1 MNKDNNKEIEVK
13 LLVADFSGLAEK
25 IKVAGGVLLQPEF
38 FQRTVRFDTPEQS
51 LEANKTFLRVRT
63 GDKNVVTLKRRI
75 DGSELEARGLK
86 EREEVETEVGDTEK
100 V

>member
-38 FQRTVRFDTPEQS
+38 FQRTWRFDTPNKG
-51 LEANKTFLRVRT
+51 LEANKTFLASADWR
-63 GDKNVVTLKRRI
+63 KNVVTQKEELMVVHWRREVLK
-75 DGSELEARGLK
+75 K
-86 EREEVETEVGDTEK
+86 EKRWK
-100 V
+100 QNW